1 MYSFFFA
8 ISAVNNK
15 IIDGTKK
22 RYMNSENHDINDKK
36 LQPSDIIEK
45 FENGETIEKDEL
57 LPFVKENNGIVK
69 SWIRDHDAL
78 MVEYNRKFIVFQ
90 EDDKDVIKK
99 FEQLLSEEERT
110 NCNNLT
116 NALIDVHG
124 TFVYFKHIERLYNKR
139 ANKNKNGILTF
150 LPTNMPHGWIASYG
164 KDIQTRVNKQSKI
177 INQIMEYISEKA
189 LKENH
194 KVNVKIKG
202 CSYGNLPAALY
213 CKQLVENVDNINIE
227 NLVLTYPARQF
238 GWHANIKDIVE
249 TVKSINP
256 EAGKKISQATIIGNE
271 NQSTVSRLAHPVENA
286 DRLAIML
293 GKLENFA
300 VNVKIHQDNEKYKK
314 TVYDKDKNTHN
325 YSERPELNIPLLVA
339 ITILTAGIGAYYYY
353 NRYKQQVKRHY
364 ICNDVNSS
372 LTDIVQPQKH
382 VFL

>member
-36 LQPSDIIEK
+36 LQPRDIIEK
-45 FENGETIEKDEL
+45 FENGETIDKDEL

-69 SWIRDHDAL
+69 SWIRSHNAL
-78 MVEYNRKFIVFQ
+78 MVEYNGKFIVFQ

-99 FEQLLSEEERT
+99 FEQLLSEEERI

-116 NALIDVHG
+116 KALIDVHG

-256 EAGKKISQATIIGNE
+256 EAGKKISQATIMGDE
-271 NQSTVSRLAHPVENA
+271 NQSTVSWLAHPVENA

-339 ITILTAGIGAYYYY
+339 ITILTAGIGTYYYY

>member
-1 MYSFFFA
+1 
-8 ISAVNNK
+8 
-15 IIDGTKK
+15 
-22 RYMNSENHDINDKK
+22 MNSENHDINDKK
-36 LQPSDIIEK
+36 LQPRDIIEK
-45 FENGETIEKDEL
+45 FENGETIDKDEL

-69 SWIRDHDAL
+69 SWIRSHNAL
-78 MVEYNRKFIVFQ
+78 MVEYNGKFIVFQ

-99 FEQLLSEEERT
+99 FEQLLSEEERI

-116 NALIDVHG
+116 KALIDVHG
-124 TFVYFKHIERLYNKR
+124 TFVYFKH
-139 ANKNKNGILTF
+139 KNGILTF

-256 EAGKKISQATIIGNE
+256 EAGKKISQATIMGDE
-271 NQSTVSRLAHPVENA
+271 NQSTISWLAHPVENA
-286 DRLAIML
+286 DRLAMML

-339 ITILTAGIGAYYYY
+339 ITILTAGIGTYYYY

>member
-1 MYSFFFA
+1 MA
-8 ISAVNNK
+8 P
-15 IIDGTKK
+15 KK
-22 RYMNSENHDINDKK
+22 RHMNSENHDINDKK
-36 LQPSDIIEK
+36 LQPNDVIKK
-45 FENGETIEKDEL
+45 FEKGEVLDYKEIM
-57 LPFVKENNGIVK
+57 PFVKENNGIVK
-69 SWIRDHDAL
+69 NWIREHNAL

-110 NCNNLT
+110 NYNNLT

-164 KDIQTRVNKQSKI
+164 KDIQKRVDKQSKI
-177 INQIMEYISEKA
+177 INQIMDYVSKKA

-213 CKQLVENVDNINIE
+213 CKQLVENVDNINVE

-249 TVKSINP
+249 TVNSINP
-256 EAGKKISQATIIGNE
+256 EAGKKISQATIMGDE
-271 NQSTVSRLAHPVENA
+271 NQSTVSWLAHPVENA

-293 GKLENFA
+293 GKLEDFA
-300 VNVKIHQDNEKYKK
+300 VNVKIHQGNEKYKK

-339 ITILTAGIGAYYYY
+339 ITMLTAGIGTYYYY

-372 LTDIVQPQKH
+372 LTDTVQPQKH

>member
-1 MYSFFFA
+1 
-8 ISAVNNK
+8 
-15 IIDGTKK
+15 
-22 RYMNSENHDINDKK
+22 
-36 LQPSDIIEK
+36 
-45 FENGETIEKDEL
+45 
-57 LPFVKENNGIVK
+57 
-69 SWIRDHDAL
+69 
-78 MVEYNRKFIVFQ
+78 
-90 EDDKDVIKK
+90 
-99 FEQLLSEEERT
+99 
-110 NCNNLT
+110 
-116 NALIDVHG
+116 
-124 TFVYFKHIERLYNKR
+124 
-139 ANKNKNGILTF
+139 
-150 LPTNMPHGWIASYG
+150 MPHGWIASYG

-256 EAGKKISQATIIGNE
+256 EAGKKISQATIMGDE
-271 NQSTVSRLAHPVENA
+271 NQSTVSWLAHPVENA

-339 ITILTAGIGAYYYY
+339 ITILTAGIGTYYYY